1 MHKFFTQKE
10 NINET
15 EGKIL
20 GDDVKHIYKVLRL
33 SEGEK
38 IVLNN
43 CNGKEYLCE
52 ISSISKTE
60 VLVDIIEELDINN
73 ESNINIYLFQGLP
86 KSQKMDLIVQ
96 KGTELGV
103 LEFIPVITERVDV
116 KLKGDF
122 KKLDRLN
129 RIVLEA
135 AKQSKRS
142 IIPKVL
148 EPIEF
153 NEVLKEVEEMDLFLV
168 PYENAED
175 FGLKGVLKTLKENNK
190 IDNIKNIGIMVGPE
204 GGFEESEI
212 EALKEMGAYIIWR
225 FRRKYLMKVAFSTL
239 GCRVNQY
246 ESEAM
251 AEKFIREGY
260 EVVDFSEI
268 ADVYVINTCT
278 VTNMGDKK
286 SRQIISKARR
296 LNNNAIIAVVGC
308 YSQIAPKEVSA
319 IEGVDVVL
327 GTRNKG
333 DVVYYVNKAR
343 DEQKIQVHVE
353 GVLKNKKFE
362 DLNIEEYQDKTRAFL
377 KIQDG
382 CNRFC
387 TYCAIPYA
395 RGSVCSKEPR
405 KVIDEIKKL
414 ASHGFKEVI
423 LSGIHTASYGLDL
436 EGNITLIDLIEDIE
450 KIDGIERVR
459 IGSIEPAF
467 FTNEV
472 IEKIKK

>member
-1 MHKFFTQKE
+1 
-10 NINET
+10 
-15 EGKIL
+15 
-20 GDDVKHIYKVLRL
+20 
-33 SEGEK
+33 
-38 IVLNN
+38 
-43 CNGKEYLCE
+43 
-52 ISSISKTE
+52 
-60 VLVDIIEELDINN
+60 
-73 ESNINIYLFQGLP
+73 
-86 KSQKMDLIVQ
+86 
-96 KGTELGV
+96 
-103 LEFIPVITERVDV
+103 
-116 KLKGDF
+116 
-122 KKLDRLN
+122 
-129 RIVLEA
+129 
-135 AKQSKRS
+135 
-142 IIPKVL
+142 
-148 EPIEF
+148 
-153 NEVLKEVEEMDLFLV
+153 
-168 PYENAED
+168 
-175 FGLKGVLKTLKENNK
+175 
-190 IDNIKNIGIMVGPE
+190 
-204 GGFEESEI
+204 
-212 EALKEMGAYIIWR
+212 
-225 FRRKYLMKVAFSTL
+225 MKVAFSTL

-251 AEKFIREGY
+251 AEKLIREGY

-319 IEGVDVVL
+319 IEGVDDVL

-387 TYCAIPYA
+387 TYCGIQYA

-423 LSGIHTASYGLDL
+423 LSGIHIASYGLDL

-472 IEKIKK
+472 IEKIKGFKKLCPHFHLSLQSGCNTVLKRMNRRYTAEEYEHIVNVLRENIKDVSISTDVIVGFPGETEEEFNETYEFLKKIKLTKTHIFKYSPRKGTRAAEMKEQIDGKVKEERSKALIALNDINEQGFIEKYINKNVKVLLEQQVKGKENIFEGYTENYIKVEVEKPENIKTGDIIECWIEKAHKDIAEGKII